1 MIWNEIEKK
10 LEKHKDSF
18 VKDGKVFCTYREIL
32 DKTICLSNQMQK
44 HIKKGQKC
52 VILCKW
58 QINEAIA
65 ILCCWKNGY
74 IPVPLS
80 VNYGNEHCKKIIDT
94 VTADCIIVDNDVLV
108 CDWGYDYFNL
118 QDCVYK
124 TACKRE
130 KGTENDGYKFALI
143 MYTSGTTGS
152 PKGAVLSEKAILNNV
167 NGIIQ
172 YFVMSDEDS
181 ILISRPLYH
190 CAVLIGEFL
199 TALFQGANII
209 FYSDLYNPFKV
220 IELMGKASVFCGTPT
235 LLRQISQIVKRNK
248 GNNHVRM
255 IAISGECIKSKTAE
269 TIREA
274 FPKSRIFNV
283 YGLTEAGPRVS
294 FLPSELFDKKP
305 ESVGRG
311 LLNTSIQ
318 IRDDNNEILNNC
330 EKGNIWVKSNSL
342 MLLYYNNEEDT
353 KNKLVNGWL
362 NTGDVGYKDE
372 DGDLYIL
379 GRSDDMIIKAGMN
392 IYPKEIENYVDEIE
406 GIKECMAFPVEIS
419 DGETKG
425 IGLKVVC
432 ETDSL
437 NSYEI
442 MKEKICQCLPKY
454 ALPNKIEFVN
464 ELPKNISGKMLR
476 RIERL

>member
-1 MIWNEIEKK
+1 MI
-10 LEKHKDSF
+10 
-18 VKDGKVFCTYREIL
+18 
-32 DKTICLSNQMQK
+32 
-44 HIKKGQKC
+44 
-52 VILCKW
+52 
-58 QINEAIA
+58 
-65 ILCCWKNGY
+65 
-74 IPVPLS
+74 
-80 VNYGNEHCKKIIDT
+80 
-94 VTADCIIVDNDVLV
+94 
-108 CDWGYDYFNL
+108 
-118 QDCVYK
+118 
-124 TACKRE
+124 
-130 KGTENDGYKFALI
+130 
-143 MYTSGTTGS
+143 
-152 PKGAVLSEKAILNNV
+152 
-167 NGIIQ
+167 
-172 YFVMSDEDS
+172 
-181 ILISRPLYH
+181 
-190 CAVLIGEFL
+190 
-199 TALFQGANII
+199 
-209 FYSDLYNPFKV
+209 
-220 IELMGKASVFCGTPT
+220 
-235 LLRQISQIVKRNK
+235 
-248 GNNHVRM
+248 
-255 IAISGECIKSKTAE
+255 
-269 TIREA
+269 
-274 FPKSRIFNV
+274 
-283 YGLTEAGPRVS
+283 
-294 FLPSELFDKKP
+294 KKP